1 MSEETIEVL
10 KIIFERP
17 DLIPQV
23 LKLAIEMAEEAGIPL
38 DRYEIP
44 ADLH

>member
-1 MSEETIEVL
+1 MSEETLGVL
-10 KIIFERP
+10 RILCERP

-23 LKLAIEMAEEAGIPL
+23 LKLAIEMAEEAGIPV

-44 ADLH
+44 AELH